1 MGTLIYI
8 GIGIGI
14 VVVFVAGLLVGRRN
28 PKIATTAQALADAAK
43 KAAGQ

>member
-1 MGTLIYI
+1 MIHHLIFS
-8 GIGIGI
+8 GIPLI
-14 VVVFVAGLLVGRRN
+14 VGAFAGLLVGRRN